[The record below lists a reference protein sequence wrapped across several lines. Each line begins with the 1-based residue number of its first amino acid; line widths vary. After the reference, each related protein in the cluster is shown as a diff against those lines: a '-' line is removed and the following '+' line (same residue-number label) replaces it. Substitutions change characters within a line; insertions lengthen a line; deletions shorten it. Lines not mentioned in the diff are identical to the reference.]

1 MVFGAFD
8 CLHPGHLDFF
18 KQAKKY
24 GDYLIVSVGT
34 DKNVKKIQKRV
45 YWIIGDQLLRAATSV
60 GANLIEAKASS
71 SKKDFIRFYEIALK
85 SANETCYWLT
95 LLRDSNLVNNSELSP
110 ILIEIKE
117 IANMIGA
124 SLLTLKNKKI

>member
-1 MVFGAFD
+1 MLNLKTQNQILNPKSNLRYRAYHFSLSVIKF
-8 CLHPGHLDFF
+8 
-18 KQAKKY
+18 
-24 GDYLIVSVGT
+24 VS
-34 DKNVKKIQKRV
+34 KFSEKRV